1 MRQNCEHDVMK
12 TSLLGIRVVEG
23 AGSLAFMARQRL
35 PEAGAAM
42 LPTIECEGR
51 RVGGMGGW
59 GVGWS
64 VGCGWSN
71 SKAETH
77 TNREFNRYECSYS

>member
-1 MRQNCEHDVMK
+1 MQVPWLSWHVR
-12 TSLLGIRVVEG
+12 
-23 AGSLAFMARQRL
+23 GSRL
-35 PEAGAAM
+35 PPEAGAAM

-71 SKAETH
+71 SKADRRTQTENSTGM
-77 TNREFNRYECSYS
+77 NVVVYS